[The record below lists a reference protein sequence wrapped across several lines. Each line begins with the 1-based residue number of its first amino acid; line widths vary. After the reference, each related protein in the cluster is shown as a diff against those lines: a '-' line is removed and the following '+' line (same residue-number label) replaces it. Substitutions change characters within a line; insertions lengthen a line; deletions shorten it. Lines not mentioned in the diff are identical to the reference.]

1 MKKIKIF
8 SKERTGK
15 ILLYLTADVLA
26 LNLSLLAAMGLWHTG
41 FIPGSRTTEIP
52 TEAWAWFGSMGLA
65 AMIIGIA
72 VFAAFGMY
80 NNLWKYASLDEMLKI
95 FIATTFIFTSLFF
108 YSAYVLNDSYFRR
121 LLFVAW
127 MFDTILFTL
136 SRFGYRAAHR
146 IMRFVAYLMAS
157 KAGRKRV
164 MIVGA
169 GFAGYGVIRDMRG
182 GKARN
187 KAAVIVIDDD
197 PAKNNTRLMGV
208 RVVNGIENIPLLAH
222 RYHIDEIVIA
232 MPSEERLVL
241 RSVID
246 SCTRTNCILKIMPP
260 ISDAADG
267 INSLRR
273 VNIADLLYR
282 DEVSLDIAGI
292 REYLYGRTILV
303 TGGGGSI
310 GSELCRQISR
320 FEPKQLI
327 IFDIYENNAY
337 DLVSDLAARHG
348 KRTEFIIRIG
358 SVQDKARVEEVFA
371 EFSPEAV
378 FHAAAHKHV
387 PLMEESPAEAVK
399 NNVFGTYNVAQAAN
413 RHGVDR
419 FVLLSS
425 DKAVNPA
432 NVMGATKRITELLIQ
447 SMALSRMTKFM
458 AVRFGNVLGSSGSV
472 IPTFQKQIA
481 DGGPVTVTHPDVERF
496 FMTIPEAAQLVL
508 QAAATGENGRIF
520 VLDMGPPARID
531 DLARNLIKL
540 SGFMPD
546 KDIAVVYTGLRPG
559 EKLYEELIL
568 AEEQEDVREYRQK
581 IFITK
586 PVQLDY
592 PAFNCQLD
600 ELRKLAYNKPDGVTD
615 YLHIMLPNFKYGN
628 KNKR

>member
-1 MKKIKIF
+1 MRKLKIF
-8 SKERTGK
+8 SRERTGK
-15 ILLYLTADVLA
+15 ILIYLTADVLA
-26 LNLSLLAAMGLWHTG
+26 LNLSLLAAMGLWYTG

-52 TEAWAWFGSMGLA
+52 AEAWTWFGSMGLA
-65 AMIIGIA
+65 ATVAGII
-72 VFAAFGMY
+72 VYAAFGMY

-95 FIATTFIFTSLFF
+95 LIATTLIFTSLFF
-108 YSAYVLNDSYFRR
+108 FSAYALNDSYFRR
-121 LLFVAW
+121 LLLVAW
-127 MFDTILFTL
+127 MFDTILFTC

-187 KAAVIVIDDD
+187 KTAVIVIDDD

-208 RVVNGIENIPLLAH
+208 RVINGIENIPLLAQ

-241 RSVID
+241 KAVID
-246 SCTRTNCILKIMPP
+246 SCTRTGCVLKIMPP
-260 ISDAADG
+260 MSDAADG
-267 INSLRR
+267 INSLRH

-282 DEVSLDIAGI
+282 EEVNLDLAGI
-292 REYLYGRTILV
+292 SEYLYGRIVLV

-320 FEPKQLI
+320 FEPKRII

-337 DLVSDLAARHG
+337 DLVSDLAVRHG
-348 KRTEFIIRIG
+348 ERTEFVIRIG
-358 SVQDKARVEEVFA
+358 SVQDKARVEEVFV
-371 EFSPEAV
+371 EFSPEVV

-399 NNVFGTYNVAQAAN
+399 NNIFGTCCVAEAAN

-432 NVMGATKRITELLIQ
+432 NVMGATKRITELIIQ
-447 SMALSRMTKFM
+447 SMASENMTKFM
-458 AVRFGNVLGSSGSV
+458 AVRFGNVLGSNGSV

-496 FMTIPEAAQLVL
+496 FMTITEAAQLVL
-508 QAAATGENGRIF
+508 QAAATGKNGRIF
-520 VLDMGPPARID
+520 VLDMGTPVRID

-540 SGFMPD
+540 SGFQPD
-546 KDIAVVYTGLRPG
+546 KDIEVVYTGLRPG

-568 AEEQEDVREYRQK
+568 AEEQEDAREYLQK

-586 PVQLDY
+586 PVGMDH
-592 PAFNCQLD
+592 PAFSRQLD
-600 ELRKLAYNKPDGVTD
+600 ELQRLAYHEPGGVTE
-615 YLHIMLPNFKYGN
+615 YLHIMLPNFKYIHEN
-628 KNKR
+628 P